1 MNKILLILQREY
13 LTRIRKKSF
22 IVMTILGPLL
32 LASTLIIP
40 IWVAQMADS
49 KKVIQVVDETR
60 LFYPVLTN
68 TENITFVFT
77 FESIDKAKKNFFST
91 DYDAILYIPDVVPY
105 SANTVRLFAPDN
117 ISLNI
122 KIYLQNIIRKELEK
136 LKLQASGIQDDI
148 LKSVETPVEITTYK
162 LKKGGDEEISNS
174 EISTALGLF
183 GGILIYFFI
192 FMFGTQVMRGVIE
205 EKVNRIVEI
214 IVSSVK
220 PFQLMMGKIIGVALV
235 GLTQFLLWVV
245 LTFGLV
251 TVVKQSFPNI
261 FQNTTYQPMYQG
273 TSKMVNPT
281 ELQEMAQFE
290 KQIKVDETAQMINA
304 IKSINFGVM
313 IFSFIFYFLGGYLLY
328 AALFA
333 AVGAAVDNES
343 DTQQFMLPITLPLIV
358 AFLLAQ
364 FIINNPQGPI
374 AFWLSIIPLTSPIIM
389 MIRIPFGV
397 PYSELALSMGLLVI
411 GFIATTWLA
420 AKIYRTGILMYGKKI
435 NYSELWKWLK
445 Y

>member
-1 MNKILLILQREY
+1 MNKIILILQREY

-22 IVMTILGPLL
+22 IIMTILGPLL
-32 LASTLIIP
+32 MASTMIVP
-40 IWVAQMADS
+40 IWVSQMTDT
-49 KKVIQVVDETR
+49 KKIIQVVDETG
-60 LFYPVLTN
+60 LFFPVLTN

-77 FESIDKAKKNFFST
+77 FEKIDKVKNDFFKT

-122 KIYLQNIIRKELEK
+122 KVYLQNIIRKELEK
-136 LKLQASGIQDDI
+136 LKLEASGVDKNI
-148 LKSVETPVEITTYK
+148 LTSIETPVEIKTFK
-162 LKKGGDEEISNS
+162 IKKGGDDEVTNS

-183 GGILIYFFI
+183 GGVLIYFFI
-192 FMFGTQVMRGVIE
+192 FLFGTQVMRGVIE
-205 EKVNRIVEI
+205 EKINRIVEI

-235 GLTQFLLWVV
+235 GLTQFMLWVI
-245 LTFGLV
+245 LTFALI
-251 TVVKQSFPNI
+251 TVAKQSFPNI
-261 FQNTTYQPMYQG
+261 FKETAYQPMYKG
-273 TSKMVNPT
+273 DSKMVKPT

-290 KQIKVDETAQMINA
+290 KQIKVDDTAQMIDA
-304 IKSINFGVM
+304 IKHINFGVM
-313 IFSFIFYFLGGYLLY
+313 IFAFIFYFLGGYLLY

-333 AVGAAVDNES
+333 AIGAAVDNEA
-343 DTQQFMLPITLPLIV
+343 DTQQFMLPITIPLILS
-358 AFLLAQ
+358 FLMAQ

-374 AFWLSIIPLTSPIIM
+374 AFWLSIIPFTSPIIM

-397 PYSELALSMGLLVI
+397 PYYELALSMSLLIV
-411 GFIATTWLA
+411 GFIGTTWFA
-420 AKIYRTGILMYGKKI
+420 GKIYRTGILMYGKKI
-435 NYSELWKWLK
+435 NYKELWKWLK